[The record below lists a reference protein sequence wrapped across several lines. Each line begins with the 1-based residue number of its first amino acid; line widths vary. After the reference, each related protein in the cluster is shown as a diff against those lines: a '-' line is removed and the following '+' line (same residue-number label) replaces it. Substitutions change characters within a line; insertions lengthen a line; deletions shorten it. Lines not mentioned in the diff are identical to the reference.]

1 MMPVRMFS
9 VSRLLRGAFAAAL
22 VAATLFATFPAQAID
37 IKEVK
42 SPKGITAWLI
52 QDSSIPLV
60 SMEFG
65 FHGGTALDPK
75 GKEGVT
81 ELVSGLLDEGAGP
94 YSAAQFQK
102 QLEENSIGLRF
113 RASLDQFSGS
123 LRTLNQTRDQA
134 VELLRLALTQPHF
147 NAEPVARVKG
157 QILAQVTRERE
168 RPRNIASRVWH
179 KTAFGNHPYG
189 RDMLGAEKAIPA
201 ITAEDLKIFV
211 KTRFGRDNLVVGVV
225 GDISETELGAL
236 LDRAF
241 GDLPAKASAWV
252 VPPARVHSNGK
263 VVVIKRPI
271 PQTVVQFGQTGINL
285 DDPDYYAASVLN
297 YIMGGSGLTSRLADE
312 VREKRGLAYSIYT
325 RLVTYDGAA
334 LLMGWVAT
342 RNDRVKET
350 IDIIRKEWARVA
362 SKPISQSELD
372 DAKSYI
378 TGSYFTQFNSTQRIA
393 GLLRGLQVDKLGI
406 DYLDRRNKLIEA
418 VTIADI
424 QRVARRLMKP
434 EELTFVLV
442 GEPKGV
448 TATP

>member
-1 MMPVRMFS
+1 MIQVRMFP
-9 VSRLLRGAFAAAL
+9 VSHLLRGVFAAAFVMASL
-22 VAATLFATFPAQAID
+22 CAASPARAID

-42 SPKGITAWLI
+42 SPKGIKAWLI
-52 QDSSIPLV
+52 QDSSIPMV
-60 SMEFG
+60 SMEFA

-81 ELVSGLLDEGAGP
+81 ELASGLLDEGAGP

-102 QLEENSIGLRF
+102 QLEENSISLRF
-113 RASLDQFSGS
+113 RASLDLFSGS
-123 LRTLNQTRDQA
+123 LRSLNRDRDQA
-134 VELLRLALTQPHF
+134 IDLLRLALTQPHF
-147 NAEPVARVKG
+147 KAEPMARVKG
-157 QILAQVTRERE
+157 QILAQVSRERE

-179 KTAFGNHPYG
+179 ETAFGDHPYG
-189 RDMLGAEKAIPA
+189 RDMSGAEKEIAA
-201 ITAEDLKIFV
+201 ITPQDLKTFI

-252 VPPARVHSNGK
+252 VPPARVHSKGK
-263 VVVIKRPI
+263 VVVIERPI
-271 PQTVVQFGQTGINL
+271 PQTVVQFGQTGIAL
-285 DDPDYYAASVLN
+285 DDPDYYAAVVLN

-325 RLVTYDGAA
+325 RLVNYDGAA

-350 IDIIRKEWARVA
+350 IDIIRKEWARIA
-362 SKPISQSELD
+362 STPISQGELA

-393 GLLRGLQVDKLGI
+393 GLLLGLQVDKLGI
-406 DYLDRRNKLIEA
+406 DYLTRRNALIDA
-418 VTIADI
+418 VTAADI

-434 EELTFVLV
+434 EELTVVLV